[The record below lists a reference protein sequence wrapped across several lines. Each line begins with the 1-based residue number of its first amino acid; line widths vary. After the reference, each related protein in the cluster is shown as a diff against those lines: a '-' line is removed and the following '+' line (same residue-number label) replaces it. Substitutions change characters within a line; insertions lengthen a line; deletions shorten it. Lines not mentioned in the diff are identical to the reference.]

1 MSQSLLYHA
10 FGVRGGYEYVR
21 TDYPAGAVQF
31 TLVAKPEL
39 LVCPVCRSRHVI
51 RKGRRWRRIQT
62 VPIGFK
68 TVWLKTEVPSGRCQD
83 CGKSFE
89 VSPLL
94 PQPTSTTPNGSVSM
108 SSA

>member
-10 FGVRGGYEYVR
+10 FRVRAGYQYLR

-39 LVCPVCRSRHVI
+39 LVCPVCHSSHVV

-89 VSPLL
+89 VSPFL
-94 PQPTSTTPNGSVSM
+94 PQPMSTTPNGSASM